1 MSKTKV
7 VARNKRA
14 RHDYAILETIE
25 AGLVLLGGEVKSI
38 RDGRVSIA
46 EAFGQFKGGELFLRD
61 MHIPEYSHA
70 GYAPHEPRR
79 PRKLLLH
86 GRELNKLE
94 TAVTRGGLT
103 MVPLQLYFL
112 NGRAKV
118 EMALVRGRKRH
129 DKREA
134 LKGKA
139 AQQEI
144 RRATGH

>member
-1 MSKTKV
+1 MSGKKV

-14 RHDYAILETIE
+14 RHDYEILGAVE
-25 AGLVLLGGEVKSI
+25 AGLVLQGGEVKSI
-38 RDGRVSIA
+38 RDGKVSLA
-46 EAFGQFKGGELFLRD
+46 EAFGQFKRGELFLRD

-86 GRELNKLE
+86 RRELRKLE

-103 MVPLQLYFL
+103 MVPLQLYFTD
-112 NGRAKV
+112 GRAKV

-139 AQQEI
+139 AEQEI
-144 RRATGH
+144 RRASRR